1 MKRFLLLLM
10 SILLSGGTL
19 LQAEPVSESRAREIA
34 MKVLAAQPATKAAS
48 GDVKLI
54 WNGEDA
60 ATKAAAQP
68 AFYVFGSDRGGFVI
82 VAGDDNVQPILA
94 ISDENAFQVEGMP
107 SNVRAWMDYIKGY
120 VRSATTRSPEVAQQ
134 WAQLTATKAPVDSG
148 GLTNKS
154 YTSRTVQWNQNAPA
168 NAQAPT
174 VNGDQE
180 QAIAGCVPVAMA
192 EILTWFKWPNVG
204 VGSTE
209 SYNSEM
215 YNTNGTFAGYY
226 PMAAYD
232 LAANF
237 SMTSDEWTALKALD
251 TYSQFQTCTEPIRS
265 KLALLVKVCGLL
277 VKANYNDFDH
287 TGTSAVTALVPQA
300 FAEHM
305 DYNRGSY
312 FDFLSNHT
320 VREWN
325 TILKTQVLLHP
336 VLYSGR
342 ASSGSGNDVGH
353 AYVIDGYA
361 TLGVEDVFHFNFGWG
376 GNCNGYYYASYQNL
390 TPNSGYVYNLN
401 LEALMDFIPDKD
413 GSSVALRK
421 LAFTSGTVIISG
433 TPCTFTGIQTNTTL
447 EKNVPAPL
455 EIGRIYNSTTAAYL
469 GRVRVSLENK
479 NGAVKQENVL
489 NYSYL
494 DLSGLPPR
502 YFSYFRY
509 EEGITATIETDIEFG
524 DKLVV
529 YYTDNADQDNY
540 VKMTGP
546 RDGTCVLELPV
557 IPAAFIKTKADYDQ
571 YDYFEFEL
579 LNNDYVYAGTVW
591 TITEPD
597 GTINMGLA
605 QSSREFQLIQVGTY
619 KIEAAVAPA
628 VGDPVVETITTY
640 ITVD

>member
-1 MKRFLLLLM
+1 MAALLL
-10 SILLSGGTL
+10 GGMIV
-19 LQAEPVSESRAREIA
+19 QAAPVSADRALEVA
-34 MKVLAAQPATKAAS
+34 KKALAKPATKAS
-48 GDVKLI
+48 GDLKLI

-60 ATKAAAQP
+60 ATKAATQP
-68 AFYVFGSDRGGFVI
+68 AFYVFGRDGGGFVI

-174 VNGDQE
+174 VTYQTQ
-180 QAIAGCVPVAMA
+180 QAIAGCVPVALA
-192 EILTWFKWPNVG
+192 EILTWFGWPNVG
-204 VGSTE
+204 VGSTD
-209 SYNSEM
+209 SYNSEI
-215 YNTNGTFAGYY
+215 YNTNGTLAGYY

-232 LAANF
+232 LAENF
-237 SMTSDEWTALKALD
+237 RMTSDEWTALKALD
-251 TYSQFQTCTEPIRS
+251 TYSEFQTCEDPIRS
-265 KLALLVKVCGLL
+265 KLARLVYVCGLL
-277 VKANYNDFDH
+277 VKANFNDGDH
-287 TGTSAVTALVPQA
+287 CGTSANTAFIPQS

-305 DYNRGSY
+305 NYNLGSY
-312 FDFLSNHT
+312 LDYLSNHT

-325 TILKTQVLLHP
+325 TILKDQVLDHP

-361 TLGVEDVFHFNFGWG
+361 NYGSEDVFHFNFGWG

-390 TPNSGYVYNLN
+390 NPIRDYVYNLD
-401 LEALMDFIPDKD
+401 LEALIGFTPGAGTAIRRLDFLP
-413 GSSVALRK
+413 
-421 LAFTSGTVIISG
+421 GTTTILIDAVPTEITFIGIETNAPITNG
-433 TPCTFTGIQTNTTL
+433 TPVPLQIGYMYNNT
-447 EKNVPAPL
+447 AAQYS
-455 EIGRIYNSTTAAYL
+455 GRI
-469 GRVRVSLENK
+469 RIVLEDK
-479 NGAVKQENVL
+479 NGDIKGDPL
-489 NYSYL
+489 
-494 DLSGLPPR
+494 LSTNINPNPNSGSIVP
-502 YFSYFRY
+502 FAA
-509 EEGITATIETDIEFG
+509 GWTVTITETLKFG
-524 DKLVV
+524 DKLAV
-529 YYTDNADQDNY
+529 YYTDNEAKDHF

-546 RDGTCVLELPV
+546 RDGTCVWELPV

-579 LNNDYVYAGTVW
+579 LNNDYLYAGTVW

-597 GTINMGLA
+597 GTINIGLA
-605 QSSREFQLIQVGTY
+605 QSSREFQLTQVGTY
-619 KIEAAVAPA
+619 KIEAAVAPT

>member
-1 MKRFLLLLM
+1 M

-60 ATKAAAQP
+60 ATKAAVQP

-120 VRSATTRSPEVAQQ
+120 VRSATTRRPEVAQQ
-134 WAQLTATKAPVDSG
+134 WAQLTATKAPVDSA

-154 YTSRTVQWNQNAPA
+154 FTSRTVQWNQDAPA
-168 NAQAPT
+168 NALAPT
-174 VNGDQE
+174 VNAYQT

-204 VGSTE
+204 VGSTD
-209 SYNSEM
+209 SYDSAM
-215 YNTNGTFAGYY
+215 YNTNGTLAGYY

-232 LAANF
+232 LATNF
-237 SMTSDEWTALKALD
+237 SMTSDEWTSLKALY
-251 TYSQFQTCTEPIRS
+251 TYSEFQTCTEPIRS
-265 KLALLVKVCGLL
+265 KLAQLVYVCGLL
-277 VKANYNDFDH
+277 VNANFNDGNH
-287 TGTSAVTALVPQA
+287 CGTSAITALIPKS

-305 DYNRGSY
+305 NYNRGSY
-312 FDFLSNHT
+312 LDFLSNHT

-325 TILKTQVLLHP
+325 TILKTQVLDHP
-336 VLYSGR
+336 VLYSGQ

-376 GNCNGYYYASYQNL
+376 GNCNGYYYASYQDL
-390 TPNSGYVYNLN
+390 TGIRDYVYNLN
-401 LEALMDFIPDKD
+401 LEALIDFTPGAGTAIRHLDFLSGTTTLLIDEVPTEITFI
-413 GSSVALRK
+413 GIETNAPI
-421 LAFTSGTVIISG
+421 TSGTPVPLQIGFIYNHTATQYSG
-433 TPCTFTGIQTNTTL
+433 TIKIVL
-447 EKNVPAPL
+447 EDKNGNIKQDWKYLPAPISPGPNRGTL
-455 EIGRIYNSTTAAYL
+455 VPYVNEWDFT
-469 GRVRVSLENK
+469 
-479 NGAVKQENVL
+479 
-489 NYSYL
+489 
-494 DLSGLPPR
+494 
-502 YFSYFRY
+502 
-509 EEGITATIETDIEFG
+509 ITGPLAFG
-524 DKLVV
+524 DKLAV
-529 YYTDNADQDNY
+529 YYTDNEDQDHF
-540 VKMTGP
+540 VKLTGP
-546 RDGTCVLELPV
+546 RDGTCVFELPV

-597 GTINMGLA
+597 GTINIGLA
-605 QSSREFQLIQVGTY
+605 QSSREFQLTQVGTY